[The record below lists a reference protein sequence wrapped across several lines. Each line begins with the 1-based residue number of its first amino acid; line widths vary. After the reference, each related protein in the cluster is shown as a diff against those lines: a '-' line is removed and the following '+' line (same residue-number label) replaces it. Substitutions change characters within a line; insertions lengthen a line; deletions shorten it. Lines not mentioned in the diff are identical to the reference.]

1 MSASDDHQPGHP
13 AMPSSRHDLHLH
25 EQLLLLVLRDRKGT
39 VDYRAGFYNLAMGG
53 AILAELAFAEVV
65 RIEESRKAFVEAAP
79 ATGRPRDEIM
89 AEALDR
95 VRNSKKRRRAS
106 AWVSTFGN
114 LKASPA
120 PDRSR
125 ALPPGHL
132 RTKESQILL
141 VFRRKLYPT
150 IDPGPERE
158 LIDRLREAV
167 MGDGEIE
174 AGLGVILSLAHAT
187 GSLRIHFERK
197 ELKARKA
204 RLKAI
209 TKGRC
214 SVQCTGTRGVRRS
227 HPARRPGRGRGIS
240 GCRRRHSGRGRGQHR
255 RFLFQLTDHPRP
267 GKRSALSRSRRAP
280 GRGGPC
286 ALR

>member
-13 AMPSSRHDLHLH
+13 AMSSSRHDLHLH

-53 AILAELAFAEVV
+53 AILAELALAGVI
-65 RIEESRKAFVEAAP
+65 RIEESRKAFVEATP
-79 ATGRPRDEIM
+79 VTGRPRDEIM

-95 VRNSKKRRRAS
+95 VRNSKRRRRAS
-106 AWVSTFGN
+106 SWVSTFGN
-114 LKASPA
+114 LK
-120 PDRSR
+120 RLR
-125 ALPPGHL
+125 HRTALGLCRRGIL

-158 LIDRLREAV
+158 LIARLREAV

-209 TKGRC
+209 TKGE
-214 SVQCTGTRGVRRS
+214 VFGLAPG
-227 HPARRPGRGRGIS
+227 HPAAS
-240 GCRRRHSGRGRGQHR
+240 VAATQH
-255 RFLFQLTDHPRP
+255 
-267 GKRSALSRSRRAP
+267 AVRA
-280 GRGGPC
+280 
-286 ALR
+286 AVAASQAAVAATQAAVVASIAASSSS